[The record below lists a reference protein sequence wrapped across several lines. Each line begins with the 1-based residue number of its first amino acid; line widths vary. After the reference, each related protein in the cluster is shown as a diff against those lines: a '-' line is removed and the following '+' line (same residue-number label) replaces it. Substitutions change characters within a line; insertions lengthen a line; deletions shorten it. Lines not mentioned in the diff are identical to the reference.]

1 MLETMPSPVTTTRRM
16 EPPSE
21 AFLGGEQADSHVL
34 RLVDRPAVDFH
45 DSVGDAH
52 YQLAHDH
59 PLDLDLVGN
68 LLRRLQNLTGE
79 LDLADSERPALAE
92 AAEPTQEESNELP
105 HGVEPEAAR
114 HRSEEHTPELQSLM
128 R

>member
-79 LDLADSERPALAE
+79 LYLAA
-92 AAEPTQEESNELP
+92 
-105 HGVEPEAAR
+105 
-114 HRSEEHTPELQSLM
+114 RSEERRVGKAGVSTCRSRWSPCN
-128 R
+128 